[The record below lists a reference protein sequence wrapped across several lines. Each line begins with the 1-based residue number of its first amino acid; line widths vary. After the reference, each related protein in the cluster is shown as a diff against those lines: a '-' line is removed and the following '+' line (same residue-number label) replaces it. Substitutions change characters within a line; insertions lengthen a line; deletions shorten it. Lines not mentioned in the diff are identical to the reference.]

1 MRKNMPLTQTNT
13 QVEFLEA
20 ILQRAKSKYD
30 CASDKSIYPLDPQG
44 RVIIEVDVANKFS
57 NLKPAPTKTILVSLD
72 VNGDNDS
79 LIGKLTEKLNK
90 VPQSNQTDDIIE
102 KYKLLAKS
110 RIISLQQETYF
121 HAYLIG
127 RMLEKACE
135 ISNVNIEPNKFNEGI
150 NNALQVLNGQVL
162 DLQAQALRIAY
173 KKTSKK
179 QPFDQE
185 LFAVTFNAALDAA
198 RKILLPSIAKI
209 LREELIKKT
218 KITFNDNITQHLS
231 KNLAEETAAT
241 KHDFVFED
249 QSMGMVSYIGAS
261 EHTSHHRGLGDA
273 NLADRLIYS
282 HHITQQKTVQE
293 LSDRQQIRVP
303 SLPIKELHKET
314 LKFLKKWLK
323 NRELKFEG
331 EGGEKGEVGN
341 QISAMQKI
349 FNNNNYTVDQEFN
362 QLAIVDQAFNQ
373 LAIQD
378 TAEKIKHI
386 QTKYELSEGS
396 RDTKN
401 PLPKAFVY
409 NLYTTLNRESS
420 FIESRD
426 EKTNLQSQSAEHIL
440 KAAHR
445 YNRENTGKPLC
456 LVQNIPVN
464 GFGYTVSIDDKK
476 PDLVNEAAVM
486 MYMATLHTVY
496 DVLNEDSKT
505 KVQLLFKEYNTF
517 LNEIKEDAF
526 FYNYLKNAGKLGFFN
541 DKNNLVIY
549 SDETK
554 LLTLKNHAKNALL
567 KLFNQEDFSNHDY
580 GFTYQALS
588 VFAED
593 ASMGSCK
600 SANERTQAVN
610 GRVAILDFIC
620 LGKNSRDA
628 LLKNTGQ
635 ETLIIAAADEL
646 EKLIKNP
653 GFETKEIN
661 ERLNFLYQHLNLEG
675 FQAVISFIDQ
685 GGHAK
690 LGTKGIIP
698 NTNNCEQVVT
708 HVKNA
713 SQWQCHKG
721 LISSVLKEFCGVENI
736 SLGKEFKNLGNLN
749 GLLAGGVG
757 GALTGTGLFF
767 LAAVIGLSAAFPPL
781 GMAIGLGVFIG
792 AGVVSAVAVGNY
804 AYKLWNAEA
813 QKQERFEAIVNENIK
828 LVDSESLD
836 DKSNTSLLHSSVDTP
851 DVTQK
856 KSSNELHFFNDSQ
869 QPASPESLSSQ
880 DNKTQEAFNRQ
891 NN

>member
-1 MRKNMPLTQTNT
+1 MPLSQTDI
-13 QVEFLEA
+13 QLKFLEE
-20 ILQRAKSKYD
+20 ILKIARSKYL
-30 CASDKSIYPLDPQG
+30 SDKSIYPLDPQG
-44 RVIIEVDVANKFS
+44 RVIIAVDFDCVKEFS
-57 NLKPAPTKTILVSLD
+57 NLKPPPTQTILVSLD
-72 VNGDNDS
+72 VNGKDNL
-79 LIGKLTEKLNK
+79 LIDKLRDKLNT
-90 VPQSNQTDDIIE
+90 VLQTNQTNDIIE
-102 KYKLLAKS
+102 KYNLLAKS

-121 HAYLIG
+121 HAHLIG
-127 RMLEKACE
+127 RMLEKAYKKKYPDKNNDAMNE
-135 ISNVNIEPNKFNEGI
+135 SFNKGI
-150 NNALQVLNGQVL
+150 NNALRELNDEVL

-173 KKTSKK
+173 KKASKK
-179 QPFDQE
+179 NPFDQE
-185 LFAVTFNAALDAA
+185 LFAVTFNAELDAA
-198 RKILLPSIAKI
+198 RKILLPLIAKT
-209 LREELIKKT
+209 LRTELIKET
-218 KITFNDNITQHLS
+218 EIIFDVNITQHLS
-231 KNLAEETAAT
+231 KHLAEETAAT

-249 QSMGMVSYIGAS
+249 KSMGMVSYIGAS
-261 EHTSHHRGLGDA
+261 ENTSHHRGLGASD
-273 NLADRLIYS
+273 LADRLMYS
-282 HHITQQKTVQE
+282 HRITPDNKVQQ

-303 SLPIKELHKET
+303 SLPIKKLDKET
-314 LKFLKKWLK
+314 LEFLNKWNI
-323 NRELKFEG
+323 NRELSY
-331 EGGEKGEVGN
+331 EVKDTAVTG
-341 QISAMQKI
+341 QISAMQEIVREK
-349 FNNNNYTVDQEFN
+349 EFT
-362 QLAIVDQAFNQ
+362 ISQAFDE
-373 LAIQD
+373 LVIED
-378 TAEKIKHI
+378 TAKKIEHI
-386 QTKYELSEGS
+386 QGKYDLCGGS

-401 PLPKAFVY
+401 DLPRAFVY
-409 NLYTTLNRESS
+409 NLYTTLNRETS

-445 YNRENTGKPLC
+445 YNRKNTGKPLC

-496 DVLNEDSKT
+496 DILNKDSKD
-505 KVQLLFKEYNTF
+505 KVKNLFDQYKTF
-517 LNEIKEDAF
+517 LDGPGDGF
-526 FYNYLKNAGKLGFFN
+526 FYNYLKKDVVNIKQL
-541 DKNNLVIY
+541 KETLIY
-549 SDETK
+549 SDSTK
-554 LLTLKNHAKNALL
+554 LSTLKDYAKNALYE
-567 KLFNQEDFSNHDY
+567 LFKNKDFSNHDY

-620 LGKNSRDA
+620 LGKESRDA

-635 ETLIIAAADEL
+635 GTLIIKAADNL
-646 EKLIKNP
+646 EKFIKEP
-653 GFETKEIN
+653 RSQTKEIN
-661 ERLNFLYQHLNLEG
+661 ETLNFLYQHLNLEG

-698 NTNNCEQVVT
+698 NTNNCEPVVT

-736 SLGKEFKNLGNLN
+736 SLGKEFKNLGKLN
-749 GLLAGGVG
+749 GLLAGGAG
-757 GALTGTGLFF
+757 GALSGTGLFF

-813 QKQERFEAIVNENIK
+813 QKKKRFDDIVQDNMAIVTP
-828 LVDSESLD
+828 DSSA
-836 DKSNTSLLHSSVDTP
+836 NQTSLLLPKATNNTPKTTDTSSSCTNLTD
-851 DVTQK
+851 
-856 KSSNELHFFNDSQ
+856 
-869 QPASPESLSSQ
+869 PAQPESLE
-880 DNKTQEAFNRQ
+880 NPRPGPY
-891 NN
+891 